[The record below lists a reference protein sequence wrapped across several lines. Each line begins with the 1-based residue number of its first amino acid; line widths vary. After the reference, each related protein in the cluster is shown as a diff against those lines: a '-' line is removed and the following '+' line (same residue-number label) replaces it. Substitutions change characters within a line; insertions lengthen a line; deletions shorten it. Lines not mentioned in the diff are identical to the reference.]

1 MATIGKIN
9 IGVNSRKNFHD
20 FKHDVNSTLSFGFC
34 EPTLIH
40 SMHAKSS
47 IALKSSSVVRL
58 APLPCPTFGR
68 MKARTDT
75 VFVPMTDVFEAWN
88 EFISGT
94 AYNTAN
100 GSGVPD
106 EVDNM
111 TFNDFFLL
119 LLQCGTYLSGSGLNR
134 DTFRLEN
141 IDNILRQMCTF
152 SFSVNWDIFAD
163 GDTLQSD
170 NYTASEWYDL
180 DTLMMSAATPYGKFR
195 AIRFLSQFLDYCT
208 SYGIHIPT
216 STESLQVKLGM
227 NVYNT
232 DRGRLFNAPPVGEGD
247 NIFNNFPLH
256 YFFRPSYF
264 RNCEFAD
271 LEQLQSG
278 ILGLVHA
285 YAGAPEVVNSV
296 FDNPRTHANYDFS
309 YVYEPGTILH
319 WASKSAFDDNSDDEN
334 INSISN
340 NAAFRVALNVHL
352 TPYGK
357 RVMKILNAMGV
368 TQRYNDEIELPKL
381 FAYYKAWFDLFDPQR
396 TKNWKQTNVYRL
408 VHSYYDYRV
417 TAKSILNEG
426 ASFEGNST
434 PYDYISIFNNVLI
447 DLVKCN
453 YYLGADTITVA
464 NRYPLQPANG
474 NIDNPKMLQGLNPIL
489 EQGYDGRQSLTTIP
503 NGEQGAGI
511 VNSNTT
517 LTSLSVIAL
526 ERLYYAIN
534 KESALAS
541 NIEDI
546 MLARFGVNIKS
557 TRILGRS
564 DYNIEIDPI
573 FATVNNEQTQLGEY
587 GGKSVANGSTK
598 QIDFTAP
605 VQGYVIQLFS
615 IVPYGGYVQAS
626 SPAQLKRGDFYSD
639 FTAMYDSLGYEKLYK
654 SQVLGR
660 ESVINNFKG
669 DEVFGEV
676 PQMFHLKYR
685 NNLANGGFSFHS
697 ERASFLPYSLDRLFS
712 EGELQNVPLA
722 LGVGFVQPNPYSNPI
737 DVVPDTIMRTVGLYE
752 GFGNYDRIF
761 YDTTGLSDNFI
772 LHMIQDLKYYSP
784 MKSISSSFDTVDK
797 SVDDD
802 TRQVERA

>member
-100 GSGVPD
+100 GSGVP
-106 EVDNM
+106 ESVDFM
-111 TFNDFFLL
+111 TFNNFLL
-119 LLQCGTYLSGSGLNR
+119 LMLQCGAYLDNAGFGGYNPT
-134 DTFRLEN
+134 TFRLEHM
-141 IDNILRQMCTF
+141 DNILRQMFTF
-152 SFSVNWDIFAD
+152 SFSVNWDIFGD
-163 GDTLQSD
+163 GDALQGD
-170 NYTASEWYDL
+170 YAGYEWRDL
-180 DTLMMSAATPYGKFR
+180 DTLMMSASTSKGKYR
-195 AIRFLSQFLDYCT
+195 ALRFLSQFLSYCT
-208 SYGIHIPT
+208 SYGSSVT
-216 STESLQVKLGM
+216 LADTLVSKLGM
-227 NVYNT
+227 VDSNT
-232 DRGRLFNAPPVGEGD
+232 NNGKVFDPSSTSAEDDIFA
-247 NIFNNFPLH
+247 NIPLH

-264 RNCEFAD
+264 KNAD
-271 LEQLQSG
+271 LTDLSYLADG
-278 ILGLVHA
+278 IPSLVSA
-285 YAGAPEVVNSV
+285 FAGAPDVVNSV
-296 FDNPRTHANYDFS
+296 FDNPRTHANYDFTF
-309 YVYEPGTILH
+309 VYMPANIIH
-319 WASKSAFDDNSDDEN
+319 WASKSAFDDDSDDEN
-334 INSISN
+334 INSIANSGQ
-340 NAAFRVALNVHL
+340 FRVALNMHL

-357 RVMKILNAMGV
+357 RVMKILNTMGV
-368 TQRYNDEIELPKL
+368 TQRFNDKIELPKL

-408 VHSYYDYRV
+408 VHDYYDYRV
-417 TAKSILNEG
+417 IANNILQNNE
-426 ASFEGNST
+426 SFEGTKSYSDFT
-434 PYDYISIFNNVLI
+434 VLFNNVLI

-474 NIDNPKMLQGLNPIL
+474 NINNPAMLQGLNPVL
-489 EQGYDGRQSLTTIP
+489 YQGYDGEQSLSTIP
-503 NGEQGAGI
+503 SASQGAG
-511 VNSNTT
+511 VVSSNTT

-615 IVPYGGYVQAS
+615 VVPYGGYVQAS
-626 SPAQLKRGDFYSD
+626 TPAQLARVDFYSD

-660 ESVINNFKG
+660 ESVINNFKN
-669 DEVFGEV
+669 DEVFGDV

-685 NNLANGGFSFHS
+685 NNLANGGFAFHS

-712 EGELQNVPLA
+712 EGELQNVP
-722 LGVGFVQPNPYSNPI
+722 FVAGASPLDPYSKPI

-797 SVDDD
+797 SVDGD

>member
-47 IALKSSSVVRL
+47 ISLKSSSVVRL

-94 AYNTAN
+94 AYDTAN

-106 EVDNM
+106 TVDFM
-111 TFNDFFLL
+111 TFNNFFILM
-119 LLQCGTYLSGSGLNR
+119 LQCGSYLDNAGYGGYNPT
-134 DTFRLEN
+134 TFRLEHM
-141 IDNILRQMCTF
+141 DNILRQMFTF
-152 SFSVNWDIFAD
+152 SFSVNWDIFGD
-163 GDTLQSD
+163 GDELQGD
-170 NYTASEWYDL
+170 YASFEWRDL
-180 DTLMMSAATPYGKFR
+180 DTLIMSATTPVGKKR
-195 AIRFLSQFLDYCT
+195 ALRFLSEFLRGSCLDYSSSVQT
-208 SYGIHIPT
+208 SDYL
-216 STESLQVKLGM
+216 SYRLGM
-227 NVYNT
+227 TQSNT
-232 DRGRLFNAPPVGEGD
+232 NNSKVFSPVGTS
-247 NIFNNFPLH
+247 IFSSCPLH

-264 RNCEFAD
+264 KGAD
-271 LEQLQSG
+271 LSDVSDLVSG
-278 ILGLVHA
+278 IPSLVSA
-285 YAGAPEVVNSV
+285 FAGAPDVVNSV
-296 FDNPRTHANYDFS
+296 FDTPRTYANYDFTF
-309 YVYEPGTILH
+309 VYQPDEIIH
-319 WASKSAFDDNSDDEN
+319 WASKSAFDDDSDDEN

-340 NAAFRVALNVHL
+340 SGKFRVALNMHL

-357 RVMKILNAMGV
+357 RVMKILNTMGV
-368 TQRYNDEIELPKL
+368 TQRFNDKVELPKL

-408 VHSYYDYRV
+408 VHDYYDYREV
-417 TAKSILNEG
+417 ADYILTIGTA
-426 ASFEGNST
+426 FEGTKTYSDFT
-434 PYDYISIFNNVLI
+434 LLFNNVLI

-474 NIDNPKMLQGLNPIL
+474 NIANPDMLQGLNPAL
-489 EQGYDGRQSLTTIP
+489 YQGYDGEQSMYTIP
-503 NGEQGAGI
+503 NGSQGAG
-511 VNSNTT
+511 VVSSNTT

-546 MLARFGVNIKS
+546 MLVRFGVNIKS

-587 GGKSVANGSTK
+587 GGKSVANGTTK

-605 VQGYVIQLFS
+605 VQGYVIQMFS
-615 IVPYGGYVQAS
+615 VVPYGGYVQAS
-626 SPAQLKRGDFYSD
+626 TPAQVERGDFYSD

-660 ESVINNFKG
+660 ESVINNFKN

-685 NNLANGGFSFHS
+685 NNLANGGFAFHS

-712 EGELQNVPLA
+712 EGELQNVA
-722 LGVGFVQPNPYSNPI
+722 YGFDAYSLDPYSKPI